1 MPPELQSAPPKLPN
15 FMPPRLHARS
25 VPPELPSSI
34 PLHLHV
40 PPRPQARS
48 TAREGR
54 EVLCR
59 VASFLTRQNEGG
71 KKNVKTFRS
80 SRHICSSASFVTKNL
95 KSRMPLLLI
104 STVHSLTS
112 MQ

>member
-15 FMPPRLHARS
+15 FMPPRLHACSALPELHASLTLRLQSSRAPTSPHLHARS

-71 KKNVKTFRS
+71 KKN
-80 SRHICSSASFVTKNL
+80 
-95 KSRMPLLLI
+95 
-104 STVHSLTS
+104 
-112 MQ
+112 